1 MAPKVNVPMDF
12 GRHLIGSPTHSN
24 MKLNTSEGGE
34 VRASSVILSFN
45 SPVIDHMTTT
55 LHMTSVDMMEF
66 SEAAVQLFVDTA
78 YSGTAEGITQVLFRD
93 INKIAS
99 VFEMSWLIGKC
110 AEYFTEVAD
119 TIKTPCYTELLY
131 LFEEAGFVLEHLK
144 TKDYL
149 NVAIKKIEM
158 LKWKQQFIEKY
169 LENAERLSTQKLDM
183 VIELAGTEVNC
194 VVQTLTNQ
202 LTELLKVQ
210 GSSKIPVSCAY
221 LLDNL
226 NLHLCK
232 KSFTVMFDQLFD
244 LLLGLPDENIRWAC
258 ELFRKSIKE
267 KDRGMAEHIP
277 EAIQSTSPIVSRCN
291 IIQNLY
297 HNIDMNMTQSEL
309 MDWLA
314 VSETVTNLLM
324 AIEAVKTWNQHN
336 FNEERNIFHIDV
348 SLLYDKLNNVAEKRN
363 WSLLPSQLSKYSISL
378 YSGRKILRSNLNLS
392 QLCSS
397 SKDNSPYHVIGCVET
412 CDKPLSR
419 ILSKESKLVFYFKH
433 PSVTSCNLPGECG
446 FILKTV
452 PSEAALWTL
461 RLCTEKED
469 YLNDQVHFHDE
480 IRAENM
486 YVYYYHLQYTFG
498 RKQYHTMIPLSWLG
512 GLTADNIQRWETAVL
527 YIDPNSRFKV
537 LYKFK

>member
-24 MKLNTSEGGE
+24 LKLNTSEGGE

-99 VFEMSWLIGKC
+99 VFEMSWLTIKC
-110 AEYFTEVAD
+110 AEYYTEVAD
-119 TIKTPCYTELLY
+119 MIKTPCFTELLY

-158 LKWKQQFIEKY
+158 LKCKQQFIENY
-169 LENAERLSTQKLDM
+169 LENADRLSTQKLDM

-210 GSSKIPVSCAY
+210 GTSKIPVSCEY

-232 KSFTVMFDQLFD
+232 KSDPVLFDQLFD
-244 LLLGLPDENIRWAC
+244 CLFGLLDENIKWAC
-258 ELFRKSIKE
+258 ELFRRSIKE
-267 KDRGMAEHIP
+267 REGGMGEHTSDAE
-277 EAIQSTSPIVSRCN
+277 QSTSTSTVSRCN
-291 IIQNLY
+291 IIPNLY
-297 HNIDMNMTQSEL
+297 HNLDMNMSLDQL

-314 VSETVTNLLM
+314 LSETV
-324 AIEAVKTWNQHN
+324 
-336 FNEERNIFHIDV
+336 
-348 SLLYDKLNNVAEKRN
+348 
-363 WSLLPSQLSKYSISL
+363 
-378 YSGRKILRSNLNLS
+378 SN
-392 QLCSS
+392 
-397 SKDNSPYHVIGCVET
+397 Y
-412 CDKPLSR
+412 
-419 ILSKESKLVFYFKH
+419 
-433 PSVTSCNLPGECG
+433 
-446 FILKTV
+446 
-452 PSEAALWTL
+452 
-461 RLCTEKED
+461 
-469 YLNDQVHFHDE
+469 
-480 IRAENM
+480 
-486 YVYYYHLQYTFG
+486 
-498 RKQYHTMIPLSWLG
+498 LG
-512 GLTADNIQRWETAVL
+512 GGGQRPKRPHT
-527 YIDPNSRFKV
+527 
-537 LYKFK
+537 YKKSKKGPRKRGFLGPFGAF

>member
-12 GRHLIGSPTHSN
+12 GRQLIGSPTHSN
-24 MKLNTSEGGE
+24 LKLNTSEGGE

-99 VFEMSWLIGKC
+99 VFEMSWLAVKC

-119 TIKTPCYTELLY
+119 MIKTPCYTELLY

-158 LKWKQQFIEKY
+158 LKWKQQFIDRY
-169 LENAERLSTQKLDM
+169 LENADRLSTQKLDM

-194 VVQTLTNQ
+194 VVETLTNQ

-210 GSSKIPVSCAY
+210 GSSKIPVSCEY

-232 KSFTVMFDQLFD
+232 TSYTVKFDQLFD
-244 LLLGLPDENIRWAC
+244 LLLGLPDEYIRWAC

-267 KDRGMAEHIP
+267 SEGGIAEYIP
-277 EAIQSTSPIVSRCN
+277 ESEQSTSSIVSRCN
-291 IIQNLY
+291 TIPNLY
-297 HNIDMNMTQSEL
+297 HDMDMNMTLDQL
-309 MDWLA
+309 FDWLA

-324 AIEAVKTWNQHN
+324 AIEAVNTWNQHN
-336 FNEERNIFHIDV
+336 FGEQRNIFHNDV
-348 SLLYDKLNNVAEKRN
+348 SLLYDELENMAEKRN
-363 WSLLPSQLSKYSISL
+363 WSLLPSQLSKYSIFIYFGL
-378 YSGRKILRSNLNLS
+378 YQCSNLNIS
-392 QLCSS
+392 QFCSS
-397 SKDNSPYHVIGCVET
+397 PEDNSPYHLIGCVDT
-412 CDKPLSR
+412 CAKPLST
-419 ILSKESKLVFYFKH
+419 ILSKEAKLIFHFKH
-433 PSVTSCNLPGECG
+433 PSVTSCTLPGECG

-452 PSEAALWTL
+452 PSESVWTL
-461 RLCTEKED
+461 RLYTEKED
-469 YLNDQVHFHDE
+469 YLNEQVHFHDE

-486 YVYYYHLQYTFG
+486 HIYFHRGWTDG
-498 RKQYHTMIPLSWLG
+498 RKLYNFMYPLSWLG
-512 GLTADNIQRWETAVL
+512 GLAADEIKELENTC
-527 YIDPNSRFKV
+527 YFGPNRQFEV
-537 LYKFK
+537 LYKLK

>member
-24 MKLNTSEGGE
+24 LKLNTSEGGE

-99 VFEMSWLIGKC
+99 VFEMSWLTVKC
-110 AEYFTEVAD
+110 AEYYTEVAD
-119 TIKTPCYTELLY
+119 TIKTPSYTELLY

-158 LKWKQQFIEKY
+158 LKCKQQFIENY
-169 LENAERLSTQKLDM
+169 LENADRLSTQKLDM

-210 GSSKIPVSCAY
+210 GTSKIPVSCEY

-232 KSFTVMFDQLFD
+232 QSDSTLFD
-244 LLLGLPDENIRWAC
+244 RLIYVLLGLPDEYIRWASK
-258 ELFRKSIKE
+258 LIRKSMKE
-267 KDRGMAEHIP
+267 KEGGIAQHIP
-277 EAIQSTSPIVSRCN
+277 ESEQSTSSTVSRCN
-291 IIQNLY
+291 TIPNLY
-297 HNIDMNMTQSEL
+297 HDLDMNMTFDQL
-309 MDWLA
+309 LDWLA

-324 AIEAVKTWNQHN
+324 AIEAVITWDKINYIEQ
-336 FNEERNIFHIDV
+336 RNIFHIDNV
-348 SLLYDKLNNVAEKRN
+348 SLLDGKLLNIAEKRN
-363 WSLLPSQLSKYSISL
+363 WSLLPSQFSECYALLFPRTTVYQ
-378 YSGRKILRSNLNLS
+378 LNLS

-397 SKDNSPYHVIGCVET
+397 PEDNSPYHVIGCVNT
-412 CDKPLSR
+412 YVNPYT
-419 ILSKESKLVFYFKH
+419 ILLKEAKLIFHFKH

-452 PSEAALWTL
+452 PSEAVLWTL

-469 YLNDQVHFHDE
+469 YLNKQVHFHDE

-486 YVYYYHLQYTFG
+486 HIYFDEIDESTECKWILYNSSMVPF
-498 RKQYHTMIPLSWLG
+498 SWLG
-512 GLTADNIQRWETAVL
+512 GFAADKIQRWKSSFVT
-527 YIDPNSRFKV
+527 DPYSRFEV

>member
-24 MKLNTSEGGE
+24 LKLNTSEGGE

-78 YSGTAEGITQVLFRD
+78 YSGTAEGITQELFRD

-99 VFEMSWLIGKC
+99 VFEMSWLAVKC

-119 TIKTPCYTELLY
+119 MIKTPCYTELLY

-158 LKWKQQFIEKY
+158 LKWKQQFIDKY
-169 LENAERLSTQKLDM
+169 LENADRLSTQKLDM

-210 GSSKIPVSCAY
+210 GTSKISVSCEY

-232 KSFTVMFDQLFD
+232 KSDAVMFDQLFD
-244 LLLGLPDENIRWAC
+244 LLRGLPDAKMRWTFD
-258 ELFRKSIKE
+258 LFRKST
-267 KDRGMAEHIP
+267 KDREEGMVHCTSEAE
-277 EAIQSTSPIVSRCN
+277 QSTSTTVSRCN
-291 IIQNLY
+291 TIQNLY
-297 HNIDMNMTQSEL
+297 HDLDINMTLVQL
-309 MDWLA
+309 LDWLA

-324 AIEAVKTWNQHN
+324 AIEAVKTWSQINY
-336 FNEERNIFHIDV
+336 NEQRNIIQIDV
-348 SLLYDKLNNVAEKRN
+348 SLLYDELKNMAEKRN
-363 WSLLPSQLSKYSISL
+363 WSLLPSQLSKYSIYL
-378 YSGRKILRSNLNLS
+378 YSGRNQCSNLDLS

-412 CDKPLSR
+412 CVKPLST
-419 ILSKESKLVFYFKH
+419 ILSKEAKLIFHFKH
-433 PSVTSCNLPGECG
+433 SSVTSCTLPGECG

-461 RLCTEKED
+461 RLCTEKEG
-469 YLNDQVHFHDE
+469 YLNEQVHFHDE

-486 YVYYYHLQYTFG
+486 HVYYYNNLQHTFG
-498 RKQYHTMIPLSWLG
+498 RKQYHTMIPLSWLD
-512 GLTADNIQRWETAVL
+512 GLAADKIKKWESICANG
-527 YIDPNSRFKV
+527 PKSRFKV